1 MTYDEQIEAVQES
14 LASNQEELRASVERV
29 RRAVR
34 EPLAV
39 TKRIRERPAPWVFG
53 AALLG
58 LWLGVREAA

>member
-14 LASNQEELRASVERV
+14 LASNQQQLRASVERV
-29 RRAVR
+29 KRAVR

-39 TKRIRERPAPWVFG
+39 SKHIRERPAPWVLG

-58 LWLGVREAA
+58 LWLGVREEA